1 MITVKDNYLTGEEH
15 QALYN
20 NVVAEG
26 FPWYFN
32 AYKVFKH
39 EKETAPEA
47 FQFVHIFYAVDN
59 VTSPHFTSLH

>member
-20 NVVAEG
+20 NVVAEY

-39 EKETAPEA
+39 EKETTPEA
-47 FQFVHIFYAVDN
+47 FSLFTFSMLWMLSTLLILIF
-59 VTSPHFTSLH
+59 